1 MQIIWKGQSCF
12 EVIAAPQKNGQIK
25 IVIDPFSEEI
35 GLRVPKLEADIVLVT
50 HSHYD
55 HNNVKAVGPVA
66 PGQNPFVI
74 EGPGEYEVKGVYV
87 QGIPSWHDSQGGK
100 ERGENTIY
108 MIETE
113 DLRLCH
119 LGDFGQSELDDN
131 QLESIGAV
139 DVLLVPVGGNYTIEA
154 KEALKVMAQIEPKI
168 TVPMHYALPKLK
180 VKLDEVE
187 KFLKAVGLKSAE
199 PLPKLTVKKKDL
211 SQEEAK
217 IVVLT
222 P

>member
-12 EVIAAPQKNGQIK
+12 EIIAAPQKSGQVK
-25 IVIDPFSEEI
+25 IVVDPFSEEI

-50 HSHYD
+50 HSHPD
-55 HNNVKAVGPVA
+55 HNNIKAVMPVTA
-66 PGQNPFVI
+66 GQDPFVI

-87 QGIPSWHDSQGGK
+87 QGIPSWHDNQDGK
-100 ERGENTIY
+100 ERGKNTIY

-113 DLRLCH
+113 DLRVCH
-119 LGDFGQSELDDN
+119 LGDFGQAELTAD
-131 QLESIGAV
+131 QMESIGEV
-139 DVLLVPVGGNYTIEA
+139 DVLLLPVGGNYTIEA
-154 KEALKVMAQIEPKI
+154 REALKVMAQIEPKI
-168 TVPMHYALPKLK
+168 TVPMHYSLPKLK

-187 KFLKAVGLKSAE
+187 KFLKAVGVKSAE

-211 SQEEAK
+211 SAEEAR
-217 IVVLT
+217 IVVLQ